1 MELFQLVEDFFE
13 TGEVIELDK
22 AAEELQKIDLN
33 LTQDLFNEVILAA
46 HYKIIQEKELSYK
59 SSLGQLWNIFIT
71 NTLIARLRTFG
82 WETKD
87 SQGGYGLLIS
97 PCKTKSIIVAIG
109 TSDVGKLE
117 GFPKTNAKK
126 GVTWERAIKQPKL
139 LGLKDDFQLWVLLF
153 HYNDEVLQS
162 ELSLPSDFIKNQVT
176 GYIKRIIFKDIS
188 LKELSE
194 TDISRQQSEP
204 VEIDEPTVERKKKT
218 A

>member
-13 TGEVIELDK
+13 IGEIIELDK
-22 AAEELQKIDLN
+22 ATEELQKIDPNFTPQLFSDIVLATHFQMQATALYDKNSIGSLWQAHLTAMLRQSLLALGWKMEN
-33 LTQDLFNEVILAA
+33 L
-46 HYKIIQEKELSYK
+46 
-59 SSLGQLWNIFIT
+59 
-71 NTLIARLRTFG
+71 
-82 WETKD
+82 
-87 SQGGYGLLIS
+87 QGGRYLTIS
-97 PCKTKSIIVAIG
+97 PCRTKSIIVAIG

-126 GVTWERAIKQPKL
+126 GITWERAIAQHKL
-139 LGLKDDFQLWVLLF
+139 DLADTCEFWVLLF

-204 VEIDEPTVERKKKT
+204 AEIDEPTAERKKKT